1 MRNGTPH
8 IAALARTLD
17 MLDAVVT
24 DGGEHSIAAIAR
36 ELAIPVATA
45 HRQVATLVAQRYLT
59 RLEGGHHI
67 AGPRLLGLFHRIDE
81 KRMVTL
87 AAAPVLNRLAR
98 KLRCVVQLG
107 TFENDMVTYRI
118 KAGRGAGDLF
128 TRTGMQ
134 LEAYCSG
141 MGKVLLANLPEAER
155 EAYLATGPFVA
166 LTAQTITDPGAL
178 RAELA
183 HVRTADHAIDRGE
196 IAEGLRC
203 VAVPVH
209 APDGRV
215 IAAASVSRQADEA
228 DDASILAA
236 LREAAREI
244 EQAAFPGLGVNQ
256 A

>member
-1 MRNGTPH
+1 M
-8 IAALARTLD
+8 A
-17 MLDAVVT
+17 
-24 DGGEHSIAAIAR
+24 DGGVRSVSAIAR
-36 ELAIPVATA
+36 ELGIPVATA
-45 HRQVATLVAQRYLT
+45 HRQVATLVAERYLT
-59 RLEGGHHI
+59 RLESGRYV
-67 AGPRLLGLFHRIDE
+67 AGPRLLGLRGQIDE
-81 KRMVTL
+81 KQMIAA

-98 KLRCVVQLG
+98 QLRCVVQLG
-107 TFENDMVTYRI
+107 TFEHEMVTYRI
-118 KAGRGAGDLF
+118 KAGRGAGALF

-141 MGKVLLANLPEAER
+141 MGKVLLAHLPEAER

-166 LTAQTITDPGAL
+166 LTAHTITDPAAL

-183 HVRTADHAIDRGE
+183 RVRAEDHAIDRGE

-209 APDGRV
+209 GPDGRV
-215 IAAASVSRQADEA
+215 IAAASVSRAEGRS
-228 DDASILAA
+228 DDAAVLAV

-244 EQAAFPGLGVNQ
+244 ELAAFPGVSGDQ